1 MVAMHNERPAT
12 SAGQRAGAT
21 RMVSATMG
29 TWVRLA
35 QMHEFT
41 KENRN
46 KVQAMFVLAD
56 PHGSMLL
63 STEQLHGLYYTSG
76 FEVSLEQFQKI
87 LEAMG
92 ESPKDLLNY
101 ADFFSHLT
109 TLTFEVRTRVCVCGW
124 VGVGVYVCVCV
135 CVWI

>member
-1 MVAMHNERPAT
+1 MVAMHNERSAT
-12 SAGQRAGAT
+12 GAGQRAGAT

-46 KVQAMFVLAD
+46 KVQAMLVLAD

-63 STEQLHGLYYTSG
+63 STEQLHGLYYTAG

-109 TLTFEVRTRVCVCGW
+109 TLTFEVQTCVFVCVRAR
-124 VGVGVYVCVCV
+124 V

>member
-1 MVAMHNERPAT
+1 
-12 SAGQRAGAT
+12 
-21 RMVSATMG
+21 MVSATMG

-41 KENRN
+41 KENRK

-63 STEQLHGLYYTSG
+63 TMGQLHGLYHQAG
-76 FEVSLEQFQKI
+76 FEVSLVQFQKI

-92 ESPKDLLNY
+92 ENPNEPLNY

-109 TLTFEVRTRVCVCGW
+109 TLTFEVRHHNSSYYLNRRAHANV
-124 VGVGVYVCVCV
+124 
-135 CVWI
+135 

>member
-1 MVAMHNERPAT
+1 
-12 SAGQRAGAT
+12 
-21 RMVSATMG
+21 
-29 TWVRLA
+29 
-35 QMHEFT
+35 MHEFT

-46 KVQAMFVLAD
+46 KVQAMLVLAD

-63 STEQLHGLYYTSG
+63 STEQLHGLYHTAG

-109 TLTFEVRTRVCVCGW
+109 TLTFEVQTCVFVCVRAR
-124 VGVGVYVCVCV
+124 V

>member
-1 MVAMHNERPAT
+1 
-12 SAGQRAGAT
+12 
-21 RMVSATMG
+21 MG

-41 KENRN
+41 KENRK

-63 STEQLHGLYYTSG
+63 SMDQLHKIYLQAG

-92 ESPKDLLNY
+92 ENPNEALNY
-101 ADFFSHLT
+101 GDFFSHLT
-109 TLTFEVRTRVCVCGW
+109 LLTFEVKTPFLLHALVQH
-124 VGVGVYVCVCV
+124 
-135 CVWI
+135 IKFL